1 MSGYELAERFHD
13 RIPGPDLPFVM
24 NDEVEVLEGVYVG
37 RRGVVE
43 LVAWAEAPMQ
53 FLVDFRDGT
62 DEMFPAGALKLLRR
76 DV

>member
-1 MSGYELAERFHD
+1 MPGQELAERFHD

-24 NDEVEVLEGVYVG
+24 NDEVEVLEGVYAG
-37 RRGVVE
+37 RLGVVE
-43 LVAWAEAPMQ
+43 VIAWAEVPIQ

-62 DEMFPAGALKLLRR
+62 DEPFAAAALKLVRR